1 MVGVSTSEIEAVL
14 QKAARLRGQVERL
27 ELEALRRRTFA
38 GRVFSFFIGFL
49 TCVVIAVLA
58 VDGWLAYGAF
68 RHEAPGSGTST
79 SSTGV
84 GPTYSDLKVFE
95 DLDQFAGQVS
105 ISNPLARD
113 IEVFVDVSL
122 YDGDQAVG
130 EIRGNVTLKP
140 DSTSVVELDGYDDF
154 VDFTESRVH
163 LSGWP
168 VSTS

>member
-1 MVGVSTSEIEAVL
+1 
-14 QKAARLRGQVERL
+14 
-27 ELEALRRRTFA
+27 
-38 GRVFSFFIGFL
+38 
-49 TCVVIAVLA
+49 
-58 VDGWLAYGAF
+58 
-68 RHEAPGSGTST
+68 
-79 SSTGV
+79 
-84 GPTYSDLKVFE
+84 
-95 DLDQFAGQVS
+95 
-105 ISNPLARD
+105 
-113 IEVFVDVSL
+113 VDVSL